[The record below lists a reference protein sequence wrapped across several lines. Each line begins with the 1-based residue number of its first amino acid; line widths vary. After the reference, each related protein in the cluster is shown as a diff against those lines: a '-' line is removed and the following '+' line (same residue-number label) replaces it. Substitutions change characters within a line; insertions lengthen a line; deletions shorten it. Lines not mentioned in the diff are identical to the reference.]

1 MSEILRLPAEE
12 LYKAELDALIANE
25 TNPVPAGW
33 RMSPKSV
40 LTYIC
45 GGKAGI
51 SEITPKYM
59 GDKRIVEICIATLL
73 TIIPRLCGRD
83 GIGLSYRIVNI

>member
-33 RMSPKSV
+33 RMSPK
-40 LTYIC
+40 
-45 GGKAGI
+45 
-51 SEITPKYM
+51 
-59 GDKRIVEICIATLL
+59 
-73 TIIPRLCGRD
+73 
-83 GIGLSYRIVNI
+83 